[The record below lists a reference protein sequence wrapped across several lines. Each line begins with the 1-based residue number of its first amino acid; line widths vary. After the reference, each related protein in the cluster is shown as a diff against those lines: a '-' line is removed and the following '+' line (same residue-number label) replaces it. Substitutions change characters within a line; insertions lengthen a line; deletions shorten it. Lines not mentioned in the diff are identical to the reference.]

1 MNFESFQF
9 FEDHILL
16 MFMKKNRTRE
26 TSPDN
31 QGPDNQGSTVQWK
44 LSYKM

>member
-31 QGPDNQGSTVQWK
+31 RGPDNQGSTVQWK